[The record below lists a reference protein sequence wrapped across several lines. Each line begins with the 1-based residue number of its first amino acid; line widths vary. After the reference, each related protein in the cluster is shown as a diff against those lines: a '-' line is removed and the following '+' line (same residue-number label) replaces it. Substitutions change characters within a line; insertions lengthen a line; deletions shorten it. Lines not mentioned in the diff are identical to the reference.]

1 MHSDIEMDNLPSM
14 MSKNNEAVQY
24 LEPDSWNCEEINGSD
39 LFDVVLQKGSP
50 CL

>member
-1 MHSDIEMDNLPSM
+1 MHDFASM
-14 MSKNNEAVQY
+14 MVENNEAVQY

-39 LFDVVLQKGSP
+39 PFDVVLKKGSP

>member
-14 MSKNNEAVQY
+14 ISKNNKAVQY